1 MPSLRRFLRT
11 GPAVGATYECVR
23 RLREPELSAE
33 ASEDAALLRRVAA
46 GEEAALRVL
55 YERHAG
61 GMLRLIRRLTARREV
76 AEEILQESWLAV
88 WRSAG
93 AYRGEAPVRA
103 WLLGVARRQAHNR
116 LRRAEPA
123 LVELE
128 DAVDLPT
135 AEPAVEDQ
143 VLARAERRDLVAA
156 VLELPEHLR
165 EVLVLVLVEDLPY
178 PEVAAVLGVPPG
190 TVKSRM
196 WTARRLLAATLT
208 KWAERKGGRAGER

>member
-11 GPAVGATYECVR
+11 GPEPDATYERVQQ
-23 RLREPELSAE
+23 LREPELVA
-33 ASEDAALLRRVAA
+33 ASEDAVLLRRVAA
-46 GEEAALRVL
+46 GEEAALRAL
-55 YERHAG
+55 YERHAAA
-61 GMLRLIRRLTARREV
+61 MLRLIRRLTARREV

-116 LRRAEPA
+116 LRRTEPV
-123 LVELE
+123 LVDLE
-128 DAVDLPT
+128 DAVELPA
-135 AEPAVEDQ
+135 AEPAVEDE
-143 VLARAERRDLVAA
+143 VLARAERRELVAA

-165 EVLVLVLVEDLPY
+165 EVLVLVLAEDLPY
-178 PEVAAVLGVPPG
+178 PEVAAILGVPPG

-196 WTARRLLAATLT
+196 WTARRHLAAALT
-208 KWAERKGGRAGER
+208 KVTKRKGGRTGER

>member
-116 LRRAEPA
+116 LRQTEPV

-128 DAVDLPT
+128 DAVDLPA

-143 VLARAERRDLVAA
+143 VLARAGRRELVAA

>member
-116 LRRAEPA
+116 LRRTEPV

>member
-1 MPSLRRFLRT
+1 MSLRGRFSPTETAGDVVYERAQRS
-11 GPAVGATYECVR
+11 PA
-23 RLREPELSAE
+23 PKISAE
-33 ASEDAALLRRVAA
+33 AYSDAVLMRRVAA
-46 GEEAALRVL
+46 GEECAFRVL
-55 YERHAG
+55 YERHAA
-61 GMLRLIRRLTARREV
+61 GMLRLIRRLTARLEV

-93 AYRGEAPVRA
+93 GYRGEASVRA
-103 WLLGVARRQAHNR
+103 YLLGVARRQAHNR
-116 LRRAEPA
+116 LRQTEPV

-128 DAVDLPT
+128 DAVDLPA

-143 VLARAERRDLVAA
+143 VLARAGRRELVAA

-165 EVLVLVLVEDLPY
+165 EVLGLVLAEDLPY
-178 PEVAAVLGVPPG
+178 PEVAAILGVPPG

-208 KWAERKGGRAGER
+208 KVTKREGGRTGER